1 MDAKLQDRQLK
12 YVLAKY
18 IIPNKGLDFNEIRTQ
33 EEFNDIQE
41 GLKNIIIF
49 LKKNIWNYPFQYIM
63 VLMSYNKKAD
73 SIKSRTL
80 IFYLNE
86 PQLLTRFPLLVSP
99 LAI

>member
-41 GLKNIIIF
+41 GLKKYHN
-49 LKKNIWNYPFQYIM
+49 LSEEEHM
-63 VLMSYNKKAD
+63 ELSL
-73 SIKSRTL
+73 SIHNGTYEL
-80 IFYLNE
+80 
-86 PQLLTRFPLLVSP
+86 
-99 LAI
+99 